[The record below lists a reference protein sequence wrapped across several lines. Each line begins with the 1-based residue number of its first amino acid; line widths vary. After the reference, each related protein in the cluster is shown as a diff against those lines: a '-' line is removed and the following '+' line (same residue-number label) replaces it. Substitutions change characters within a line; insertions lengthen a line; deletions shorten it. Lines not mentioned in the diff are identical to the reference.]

1 MLSEILLLTDKSP
14 STQAPVPIPTSEINN
29 HVVKSS
35 ASNYK
40 IKKNADNML
49 KKSDSSGLY

>member
-1 MLSEILLLTDKSP
+1 MTDKSP
-14 STQAPVPIPTSEINN
+14 SGQAPVPIPSSEINN
-29 HVVKSS
+29 HVIKSS
-35 ASNYK
+35 SSSYK